1 MSCLITTHDY
11 ATCTSSFAT
20 AVLAHSTQLLDPFT
34 AACTASHNA
43 TLLYTATMTATI
55 TTTTAAAAALT
66 TEFTLAIEHNSK
78 VAPYYLGRGRCSYY
92 TGQHSAAFTD
102 FAAALALDP
111 GSSEAQSMLAHFDT
125 EGNAAAAI
133 ATARRCVCMCVCV
146 HCCCVI
152 VLH

>member
-1 MSCLITTHDY
+1 MRCLTQCPTT
-11 ATCTSSFAT
+11 TTT
-20 AVLAHSTQLLDPFT
+20 TT
-34 AACTASHNA
+34 
-43 TLLYTATMTATI
+43 
-55 TTTTAAAAALT
+55 TTTTATATALT

-111 GSSEAQSMLAHFDT
+111 GSGEAQSMLAHFDT

-133 ATARRCVCMCVCV
+133 ATAHRCAAA
-146 HCCCVI
+146 VI
-152 VLH
+152 ELHHVV